1 MSLATETRSLY
12 RQYLK
17 EPVSNRRITGTGTG
31 RVDASYATV
40 GRLNASNNAARKELT
55 GGVAQQDLTAIIY
68 SQSLFDNGLPSD
80 VVIGD
85 FLIDQD
91 GIEHSVYEV
100 QARRVEGVLVAYEL
114 TVRA

>member
-17 EPVSNRRITGTGTG
+17 ELVSIRRIRDTGTG
-31 RVDASYATV
+31 RTDESYATV
-40 GRLNASNNAARKELT
+40 GRMNASNNAARKELV
-55 GGVAQQDLTAIIY
+55 GGIAQQDLTAIIY
-68 SQSLFDNGLPSD
+68 SQDLFDNGMPSD
-80 VVIGD
+80 VELGD
-85 FLIDQD
+85 ILIDQD
-91 GIEHSVYEV
+91 GIEHSVEEV